1 MGGDKMKMVVKNIIL
16 NNEQKAKLI
25 EGGRKFFSE
34 IEKEIDKK
42 FIEFLIR
49 ATRVEIRSEDEI
61 VMDYESYITYSNGLK
76 EWNLHEER
84 KEFLNIARKIV
95 EAFVEDENFDINKL
109 LEEMRKK
116 VEEAEEKT
124 KRQKEALETL
134 RDIIENNINFYKKEI
149 ERREKVKKMV
159 EEENEKLKEIV
170 RKMINGIELGNE
182 EKEYVE
188 NNVLDC

>member
-1 MGGDKMKMVVKNIIL
+1 MRIKNIIL
-16 NNEQKAKLI
+16 NNEQKGKIIERGGKL
-25 EGGRKFFSE
+25 FSE

-42 FIEFLIR
+42 FVGFLIR

-61 VMDYESYITYSNGLK
+61 VMDYESYIEYKNGIK
-76 EWNLHEER
+76 SWNLDEER
-84 KEFLNIARKIV
+84 KEFLNIGRKIV
-95 EAFVEDENFDINKL
+95 EAYIEDENFDINKL
-109 LEEMRKK
+109 LEELRKK

-149 ERREKVKKMV
+149 ERREKVKKIV

-170 RKMINGIELGNE
+170 RKMINGIELSEE
-182 EKEYVE
+182 EKDYVE